1 MFYIGI
7 EMVITEKQLY
17 IGRPSQ
23 ILNIVS
29 FILWSWT
36 LFIPIIIYLKTRFT
50 VYEVTEQR
58 IKLKTGILNQEID
71 ECELYRV
78 RDYKVIK
85 PFFQRIFGLGRIELV
100 TSDRSNSNINLNGI
114 KDPENLY
121 NLIRD
126 NVEKNRRKTGTRE
139 LDVE

>member
-1 MFYIGI
+1 
-7 EMVITEKQLY
+7 MVIEEKQLY

-36 LFIPIIIYLKTRFT
+36 LLIPIIIYLKTRFT
-50 VYEVTEQR
+50 VYELTNQR

-78 RDYKVIK
+78 RDYKVVK
-85 PFFQRIFGLGRIELV
+85 PFFQRIFGLGKIELV

-126 NVEKNRRKTGTRE
+126 NVEKIRRKTGTRE

>member
-1 MFYIGI
+1 
-7 EMVITEKQLY
+7 MVIEEKHLY

-36 LFIPIIIYLKTRFT
+36 LLIPIIIYLKTRFT
-50 VYEVTEQR
+50 VYEVTDQR

-85 PFFQRIFGLGRIELV
+85 PFFQRIFGLGRIELI

-126 NVEKNRRKTGTRE
+126 NVEKIRRKTGTRE

>member
-1 MFYIGI
+1 
-7 EMVITEKQLY
+7 MVIEEKQLY

-23 ILNIVS
+23 ILNIIS

-36 LFIPIIIYLKTRFT
+36 LLIPIIIYLKTRFT
-50 VYEVTEQR
+50 VYEVTDQR

-78 RDYKVIK
+78 RDYKIVK
-85 PFFQRIFGLGRIELV
+85 PFFQRIFGLGKIELV

-114 KDPENLY
+114 KDPEKLY

-126 NVEKNRRKTGTRE
+126 NVEKIRRKTGTRE
-139 LDVE
+139 LDVD

>member
-1 MFYIGI
+1 
-7 EMVITEKQLY
+7 MVIEEKQLY

-23 ILNIVS
+23 ILNIIS

-36 LFIPIIIYLKTRFT
+36 LFIPLIIFLKTRFT
-50 VYEVTEQR
+50 VYEVTNQR

-78 RDYKVIK
+78 RDYKVVK
-85 PFFQRIFGLGRIELV
+85 PFFQRIFGLGKIELV

-126 NVEKNRRKTGTRE
+126 NVEKIRRKTGTRE
-139 LDVE
+139 IDVE

>member
-1 MFYIGI
+1 
-7 EMVITEKQLY
+7 MVIAEKQLY

-36 LFIPIIIYLKTRFT
+36 LLIPIIIYLKTRFT
-50 VYEVTEQR
+50 VYEVTDQR

-100 TSDRSNSNINLNGI
+100 TSDRSNSNINFNGI

-126 NVEKNRRKTGTRE
+126 NVEKIRRKTGTRE
-139 LDVE
+139 IDVE

>member
-1 MFYIGI
+1 
-7 EMVITEKQLY
+7 MVIAEKQLY
-17 IGRPSQ
+17 TGRPSQ

-36 LFIPIIIYLKTRFT
+36 LLIPIIIYLKTRFT
-50 VYEVTEQR
+50 VYEVTDQR

-78 RDYKVIK
+78 RDYKVVK

-114 KDPENLY
+114 KDPETLY

-126 NVEKNRRKTGTRE
+126 NVEIIRRKTGTRE

>member
-1 MFYIGI
+1 
-7 EMVITEKQLY
+7 MVLEEKQLY

-23 ILNIVS
+23 ILNILS

-36 LFIPIIIYLKTRFT
+36 ILIPVIIYLKTRFT
-50 VYEVTEQR
+50 VYEVTNQR

-78 RDYKVIK
+78 RDYRVLK
-85 PFFQRIFGLGRIELV
+85 PFFQRIFGLGKIELV

-126 NVEKNRRKTGTRE
+126 NVEKIRRKTGTRE
-139 LDVE
+139 IDVE

>member
-1 MFYIGI
+1 
-7 EMVITEKQLY
+7 MVIAEKQLY

-36 LFIPIIIYLKTRFT
+36 LLIPIIIYLKTRFT
-50 VYEVTEQR
+50 VYEVTDQR

-78 RDYKVIK
+78 RDYKVVK

-100 TSDRSNSNINLNGI
+100 TSDRSNSSINLNGI

-126 NVEKNRRKTGTRE
+126 NVEKIRRKTGTRE

>member
-1 MFYIGI
+1 MTL
-7 EMVITEKQLY
+7 EEKQLY

-23 ILNIVS
+23 ILNIIS
-29 FILWSWT
+29 FIIWSWT
-36 LFIPIIIYLKTRFT
+36 LFVPIIIYLKTRFT
-50 VYEVTEQR
+50 VYEVTDQR

-78 RDYKVIK
+78 RDYKVVK
-85 PFFQRIFGLGRIELV
+85 PFFQRIFGLGRIELI
-100 TSDRSNSNINLNGI
+100 TSDRSNSGIYLNGI

-126 NVEKNRRKTGTRE
+126 NVEKIRRKTGTRE
-139 LDVE
+139 VDVE

>member
-1 MFYIGI
+1 
-7 EMVITEKQLY
+7 MVIAEKQLY

-36 LFIPIIIYLKTRFT
+36 LLIPIIIYLKTRFT
-50 VYEVTEQR
+50 VYELTDQR

-78 RDYKVIK
+78 RDYKVVK
-85 PFFQRIFGLGRIELV
+85 PIFQRIFGLGRIELV

-126 NVEKNRRKTGTRE
+126 NVEKIRRKTGTRE

>member
-1 MFYIGI
+1 MII
-7 EMVITEKQLY
+7 EEKQLY

-36 LFIPIIIYLKTRFT
+36 LLIPIIIYLKTRFT
-50 VYEVTEQR
+50 VYELTDQR

-71 ECELYRV
+71 ECELYRI
-78 RDYKVIK
+78 RDYKVVK
-85 PFFQRIFGLGRIELV
+85 PFFQRIFGLGKIELV

-126 NVEKNRRKTGTRE
+126 NVEKTRRKTGTRE

>member
-1 MFYIGI
+1 
-7 EMVITEKQLY
+7 MVLEEKQLY

-23 ILNIVS
+23 ILNILS

-36 LFIPIIIYLKTRFT
+36 ILIPVIIYLKTRFT
-50 VYEVTEQR
+50 VYEVTNQR

-78 RDYKVIK
+78 RDYKVVK
-85 PFFQRIFGLGRIELV
+85 PFFQRIFGLGKIELV

-126 NVEKNRRKTGTRE
+126 NVEKIRRKTGTRE
-139 LDVE
+139 IDVE

>member
-1 MFYIGI
+1 MTL
-7 EMVITEKQLY
+7 EEKQLY
-17 IGRPSQ
+17 TGRPSQ
-23 ILNIVS
+23 ILNIIS
-29 FILWSWT
+29 FIIWSWT
-36 LFIPIIIYLKTRFT
+36 LFVPIIIYLKTRFT
-50 VYEVTEQR
+50 VYEVTDQR
-58 IKLKTGILNQEID
+58 IKLKTGILSQEID

-78 RDYKVIK
+78 RDYKIVK
-85 PFFQRIFGLGRIELV
+85 PFFQRIFGLGKIELV

-126 NVEKNRRKTGTRE
+126 NVEKIRRKTGTRE

>member
-1 MFYIGI
+1 MDIA
-7 EMVITEKQLY
+7 EKELY

-36 LFIPIIIYLKTRFT
+36 LLIPIIIYFKTRFT
-50 VYEVTEQR
+50 VYEVTDQR
-58 IKLKTGILNQEID
+58 IKLKTGILNQEIN

-78 RDYKVIK
+78 RDYKVVK

-114 KDPENLY
+114 KNPENLY

-126 NVEKNRRKTGTRE
+126 NVEKIRRKTGTRE

>member
-1 MFYIGI
+1 
-7 EMVITEKQLY
+7 MVTEEKQLY

-23 ILNIVS
+23 ILNIIS

-36 LFIPIIIYLKTRFT
+36 LFIPLIIYLKTRFT
-50 VYEVTEQR
+50 VYEVTNQR

-126 NVEKNRRKTGTRE
+126 NVEKIRRKTGTRE
-139 LDVE
+139 IDVE

>member
-1 MFYIGI
+1 MTL
-7 EMVITEKQLY
+7 EEKQLY
-17 IGRPSQ
+17 LGRPSQ
-23 ILNIVS
+23 ILNIIS
-29 FILWSWT
+29 FIIWSWT
-36 LFIPIIIYLKTRFT
+36 LFVPIIIYLKTRFT
-50 VYEVTEQR
+50 VYEVTDQR
-58 IKLKTGILNQEID
+58 IKLKTGILSQEID

-78 RDYKVIK
+78 RDYKIVK
-85 PFFQRIFGLGRIELV
+85 PFFQRIFGLGKIELV

-126 NVEKNRRKTGTRE
+126 NVEKIRRKTGTRE

>member
-1 MFYIGI
+1 
-7 EMVITEKQLY
+7 MVIAEKQLY
-17 IGRPSQ
+17 TGRPSQ

-36 LFIPIIIYLKTRFT
+36 LLIPIIIYLKTRFT
-50 VYEVTEQR
+50 VYEVTDQR

-78 RDYKVIK
+78 RDYKVVK

-126 NVEKNRRKTGTRE
+126 NVEKTRRKTGTRE

>member
-1 MFYIGI
+1 
-7 EMVITEKQLY
+7 MVIEEKHLY

-36 LFIPIIIYLKTRFT
+36 LLIPIIIYLKTRFT
-50 VYEVTEQR
+50 VYEVTDQR

-78 RDYKVIK
+78 RDYKVVK

-121 NLIRD
+121 NLIRT
-126 NVEKNRRKTGTRE
+126 NVETIRRKTGTRE

>member
-1 MFYIGI
+1 
-7 EMVITEKQLY
+7 MVIAEKQLY

-23 ILNIVS
+23 VLNIVS

-36 LFIPIIIYLKTRFT
+36 LLIPIIIYLKTRFT
-50 VYEVTEQR
+50 VYEVTDQR

-78 RDYKVIK
+78 RDYKVVK

-126 NVEKNRRKTGTRE
+126 NVEIIRRKTGTRE

>member
-1 MFYIGI
+1 MGI
-7 EMVITEKQLY
+7 AEKQLY

-23 ILNIVS
+23 ILNIIS
-29 FILWSWT
+29 FIIWSWT
-36 LFIPIIIYLKTRFT
+36 LLIPIIIYLKTRFT
-50 VYEVTEQR
+50 VYEVTDQR

-121 NLIRD
+121 NLIRN
-126 NVEKNRRKTGTRE
+126 NVEKIRRKTGTRE

>member
-1 MFYIGI
+1 
-7 EMVITEKQLY
+7 MVIAEKRLY
-17 IGRPSQ
+17 TGRPSQ

-36 LFIPIIIYLKTRFT
+36 LLIPIIIYLKTRFT
-50 VYEVTEQR
+50 VYEVTNQR

-78 RDYKVIK
+78 RDYKVVK

-126 NVEKNRRKTGTRE
+126 NVEKIRRKTGTRE
-139 LDVE
+139 IDVE